1 MTKRITYDDLGVE
14 ESFRFYMGIQQLS
27 HGSYQRHSHEFF
39 ELAIVRRGRA
49 THLTDFGNYPIQAG
63 DAFLMRENMAHGFF
77 QARDLKLVNFMFD
90 PQQFMIFSSDLL
102 RLAGYHAL
110 FVLDPLL
117 RGKDHVK
124 NRLRLSNSELR
135 IVNDQI
141 LAIESE
147 FHQKRAGYQTM
158 LTGQWLRLIADLC
171 RIFSQQ
177 PAGQRPFMRLA
188 KTVAFME
195 NNFLDKITLEDLAKK
210 SAMSVNQF
218 LRVFKKNYQITPIN
232 YLTHLRLDRAKEL
245 LKDPNLDITEVAF
258 DSGFDD
264 SNYFSRVFRK
274 KLGTTPRAYRQEA
287 IG

>member
-1 MTKRITYDDLGVE
+1 MNKKITYEDLGVE
-14 ESFRFYMGIQQLS
+14 ESFRFYMGVQTLAD
-27 HGSYQRHSHEFF
+27 GSYQRHSHEFS
-39 ELAIVRRGRA
+39 ELAIVRRGSA
-49 THLTDFGNYPIQAG
+49 THLTDFGNYPIEAG
-63 DAFLMRENMAHGFF
+63 DVFLMREDMIHGFF
-77 QARDLKLVNFMFD
+77 RARDLELVNFMFD

-124 NRLRLSNSELR
+124 NRLRLSNVELR
-135 IVNDQI
+135 NINEQI
-141 LAIESE
+141 MAIESE
-147 FHQKRAGYQTM
+147 FHQKRAGFQTM

-177 PAGQRPFMRLA
+177 PSGQRPFMRLA
-188 KTVAFME
+188 KTVAYME
-195 NNFLDKITLEDLAKK
+195 NNFMEKITLDELAKR

-218 LRVFKKNYQITPIN
+218 LRVFKKNYKITPIN

-258 DSGFDD
+258 ESGFDD

-274 KLGTTPRAYRQEA
+274 NLGTTPRDFRKKAS
-287 IG
+287 G